1 MHLVTYRSKGR
12 LQNFCESTEHC
23 LIAFDD
29 ISSYKRI
36 RGGIGWLAIGG
47 NPFFPCILCMC
58 HAKIDVVS
66 ADKFTTYLE
75 LL

>member
-36 RGGIGWLAIGG
+36 GIGGIG
-47 NPFFPCILCMC
+47 
-58 HAKIDVVS
+58 
-66 ADKFTTYLE
+66 
-75 LL
+75 